1 MTDLIARLEELEKEA
16 TPGPWNSRWYV
27 EGATQEEWG
36 PASPLVARI
45 EYANSNCVGKRH
57 IPWSQTDADLLSELR
72 NNLPAILHALKV
84 QEAAEDLTGLLTER
98 PKLLCPVCGM
108 RPDMHDD
115 WCAWGK
121 LERAVKGEQP

>member
-1 MTDLIARLEELEKEA
+1 MTDLIARLEELEKVA

-84 QEAAEDLTGLLTER
+84 QQAAEAYVDNLGAEKEWIHHANL
-98 PKLLCPVCGM
+98 V
-108 RPDMHDD
+108 
-115 WCAWGK
+115 
-121 LERAVKGEQP
+121 RAVKGEQP

>member
-1 MTDLIARLEELEKEA
+1 MTDLIARLTDLEKEA

-72 NNLPAILHALKV
+72 NNLPAILRALKV
-84 QEAAEDLTGLLTER
+84 QEAAEEWYR
-98 PKLLCPVCGM
+98 
-108 RPDMHDD
+108 
-115 WCAWGK
+115 CAKAGDGPTALK
-121 LERAVKGEQP
+121 AYDALVAAVKGEQG

>member
-1 MTDLIARLEELEKEA
+1 MTDLIARLEDLEKEE

-72 NNLPAILHALKV
+72 NNLPAILRALRV
-84 QEAAEDLTGLLTER
+84 QEAAEVHVRAIEASDR
-98 PKLLCPVCGM
+98 DWW
-108 RPDMHDD
+108 PDEDSTTAFD
-115 WCAWGK
+115 VYETREA
-121 LERAVKGEQP
+121 LVRVVKGEQP